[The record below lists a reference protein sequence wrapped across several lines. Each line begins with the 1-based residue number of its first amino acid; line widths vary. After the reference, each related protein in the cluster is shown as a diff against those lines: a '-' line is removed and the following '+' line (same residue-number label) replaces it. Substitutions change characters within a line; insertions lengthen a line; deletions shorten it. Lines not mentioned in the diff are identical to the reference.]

1 MKPLRVGIL
10 FVLASLVALGCG
22 NPPTNHIAEN
32 GLFDSDGMLRVQSQ
46 RTFVIGSYHIPKSE
60 HPFRELAEAGF
71 NLVHVSADSVQL
83 ARAKKAGL
91 RVWISLGKIDP
102 ADSAQSRSRIRKI
115 VETFRQSPA
124 LLYWETVDE
133 PAWTWKKAVPRVPP
147 QPLVATYHFVKS
159 LDSGHLL
166 YLNHAP
172 ANLVATLQRYNPAT
186 DIVACDIY
194 PVIPH
199 GIREQYALNPDGRQ
213 GDLLNCEISQVGE
226 YTRKMRR
233 VAGPH
238 RPVFMVL
245 QGFAWEMLRKPADR
259 DPKMILFPTRHQ
271 TRFMAYDAIIN
282 GATGILYWGMS
293 HTPQPSPFWS
303 DLKAVVRE
311 LGDLQKI
318 LAAPNAH
325 LAIQKEY
332 RETGHSVDKGVEV
345 LTKKEGNSTYLI
357 TANADKNPVKVTLRR
372 LQDFRSAKVLRENRK
387 MSIRQGAFTDTYRA
401 FDVHMYKLER

>member
-1 MKPLRVGIL
+1 MRSAYAGIL
-10 FVLASLVALGCG
+10 FILTSLVAVSCG
-22 NPPTNHIAEN
+22 NLPKNNVPQKS
-32 GLFDSDGMLRVQSQ
+32 LFDSDGMLKMNGR
-46 RTFVIGSYHIPKSE
+46 RTFVIGSYHLPKSDQ
-60 HPFRELAEAGF
+60 PFRELAETGF
-71 NLVHVSADSVQL
+71 NLVHIGADSAQL
-83 ARAKKAGL
+83 NQAEKAGL
-91 RVWISLGKIDP
+91 RVWISLGKVDP
-102 ADSAQSRSRIRKI
+102 ADSEKSYSRIKKI
-115 VETFRQSPA
+115 VETFKTSRA
-124 LLYWETVDE
+124 LLFWETVDE

-147 QPLVATYHFVKS
+147 EPLIETYRFVKS

-172 ANLVATLQRYNPAT
+172 ANLISTLQRYNPAT

-194 PVIPH
+194 PVIPP

-226 YTRKMRR
+226 YTRKMRQ

-259 DPKMILFPTRHQ
+259 DPKMILFPTRQQ
-271 TRFMAYDAIIN
+271 TRFMAVDAVIN
-282 GATGILYWGMS
+282 GATGILYWGTA

-311 LGDLQKI
+311 LADLQAV
-318 LAAPNAH
+318 LSAPSED

-332 RETGHSVDKGVEV
+332 RETGHSVDRGVEI
-345 LTKKEGNSTYLI
+345 LAKKAGGRTYLL
-357 TANADKNPVKVTLRR
+357 TANADKNPVNVTLRGLR
-372 LQDFRSAKVLRENRK
+372 AFRSANVLRENRQV
-387 MSIRQGAFTDTYRA
+387 SIRQGAFTDTYKP
-401 FDVHMYKLER
+401 FDVHIYRLEK